1 MADGSNRPLT
11 SGLIDNTRLGVL
23 LAIIGYGIFSC
34 QDAIVKWLVMHDYQI
49 FQILFVR
56 SLTVTII
63 SLVVGGRRGVYGVI
77 RSQNKGGLLLR
88 AALLLSAWLCYYN
101 AAKHLALADLV
112 TLYYAAPIFV
122 TVMSIL
128 LLREKVSWTSW
139 IAVTIGFAGVAIAA
153 NPSGRPELWP
163 ALLVLV
169 AASLWAFATILVRK
183 IMHVEPTINQ
193 MLFTNGLFALIC
205 VFTLPWTWQQPHLF
219 EFLLMVGLGCAS
231 GLGQFLLYE
240 SFRHAPASV
249 IAPTE
254 YSALVWAV
262 ILGYLIWHDLPT
274 LTGIIG
280 AVLIVLASVIVMM
293 AERKAPAV
301 VTGE

>member
-1 MADGSNRPLT
+1 MAGQTDKARMG
-11 SGLIDNTRLGVL
+11 GLIDNTRLGVL

-56 SLTVTII
+56 SLTVAII
-63 SLVVGGRRGVYGVI
+63 SLTVGGRRGIYGVT
-77 RSQNKGGLLLR
+77 RSRNKGGLLLR
-88 AALLLSAWLCYYN
+88 AALLLSAWLCYYS
-101 AAKHLALADLV
+101 AARDLALADLV

-128 LLREKVSWTSW
+128 LLREKVSRTSW
-139 IAVTIGFAGVAIAA
+139 IAVIVGFVGVAIAA
-153 NPSGRPELWP
+153 NPTGRPELWP

-169 AASLWAFATILVRK
+169 AAALWAFATIMVRK

-193 MLFTNGLFALIC
+193 MLFTNGLFALVC
-205 VFTLPWTWQQPHLF
+205 VFTLPWTWQQPHMLD
-219 EFLLMVGLGCAS
+219 LVLMVVLGCAS
-231 GLGQFLLYE
+231 GLAQFLLYE

-262 ILGYLIWHDLPT
+262 ILGYLIWQDLPT
-274 LTGIIG
+274 VTGIVG

-293 AERKAPAV
+293 TERKAPV
-301 VTGE
+301 VRSGE